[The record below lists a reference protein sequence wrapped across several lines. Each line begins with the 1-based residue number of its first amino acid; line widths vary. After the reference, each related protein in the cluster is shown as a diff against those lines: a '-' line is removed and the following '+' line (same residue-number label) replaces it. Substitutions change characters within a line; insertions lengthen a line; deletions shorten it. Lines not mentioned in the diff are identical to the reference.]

1 MILKQKITTA
11 VDINKAKE
19 KIQLDKTHQEIITQ
33 LDNKIKKLEKELGEI
48 KNIEKQHQYIN
59 GLLHEEVNKLKKEN
73 EKLKKDNAIFKENLQ
88 AELIRYRKN
97 PT

>member
-33 LDNKIKKLEKELGEI
+33 LDNKIKKLEKELEETR
-48 KNIEKQHQYIN
+48 NVEKQHQRMN
-59 GLLHEEVNKLKKEN
+59 GKLYEEVDRLK
-73 EKLKKDNAIFKENLQ
+73 EKVAQYEKILKIPSKTKRIA
-88 AELIRYRKN
+88 
-97 PT
+97 P

>member
-33 LDNKIKKLEKELGEI
+33 LDNKIKKLEKELEEI
-48 KNIEKQHQYIN
+48 KNIEKQHQTMN
-59 GLLHEEVNKLKKEN
+59 GKLYDEVDRLQKKVAEYEKILKIPSKT
-73 EKLKKDNAIFKENLQ
+73 KKIA
-88 AELIRYRKN
+88 
-97 PT
+97 P